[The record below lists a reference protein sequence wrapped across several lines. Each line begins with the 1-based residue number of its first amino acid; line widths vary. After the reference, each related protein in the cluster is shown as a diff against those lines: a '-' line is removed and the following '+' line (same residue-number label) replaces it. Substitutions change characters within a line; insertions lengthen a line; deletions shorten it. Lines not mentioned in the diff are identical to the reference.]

1 MDNWTDECVG
11 GGIYKE
17 CVNGWMGEMYDE
29 FVSEAVGRCV
39 VG

>member
-1 MDNWTDECVG
+1 MDECVG

-17 CVNGWMGEMYDE
+17 CVNERMGEMYDD
-29 FVSEAVGRCV
+29 FVSEAIGRWV